1 MLYRLSIQFSFIINQ
16 FANKSKNSFSKANIH
31 ETVKNSKFKR
41 TDVFNKRIVT
51 YMANQIEVDAKTTN
65 GNKKHA

>member
-1 MLYRLSIQFSFIINQ
+1 M
-16 FANKSKNSFSKANIH
+16 
-31 ETVKNSKFKR
+31 KNSKFKR